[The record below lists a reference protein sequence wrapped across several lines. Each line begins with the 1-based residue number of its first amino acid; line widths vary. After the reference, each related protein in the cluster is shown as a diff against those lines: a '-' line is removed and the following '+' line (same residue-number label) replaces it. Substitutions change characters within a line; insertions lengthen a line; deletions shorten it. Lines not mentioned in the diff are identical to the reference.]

1 MMKVLSNSSM
11 KLASGVAAVLRR
23 LLTERNTHRVF
34 SLLSPALVAVPLVA
48 ASALFSPVQAR
59 EPGQPKGCPSR
70 WCGCYLAHYY
80 GMPHRKDLWRA
91 RNWAKIGKPTR
102 PKIGAIVVWRNHVG
116 VIVGK
121 KKSGWVVKSGNDG
134 NRVRVRV
141 RTVHNAIAFRSLK

>member
-1 MMKVLSNSSM
+1 MMKVLSYSSM
-11 KLASGVAAVLRR
+11 TLASGAAAVLRH
-23 LLTERNTHRVF
+23 LPVGRNTHTSFPR
-34 SLLSPALVAVPLVA
+34 LSSALVAVPILA
-48 ASALFSPVQAR
+48 ASALFTAAEAR
-59 EPGQPKGCPSR
+59 EPGQPRGCPSK

-102 PKIGAIVVWRNHVG
+102 PKVGAIVVWRNHVG

-134 NRVRVRV
+134 NRVRIRV
-141 RTVHNAIAFRSLK
+141 RTVHNAIAFRALR

>member
-11 KLASGVAAVLRR
+11 KLASGVTAVLWR
-23 LLTERNTHRVF
+23 LRLKH
-34 SLLSPALVAVPLVA
+34 LLPVALVAVPLVA
-48 ASALFSPVQAR
+48 TSAEAARR
-59 EPGQPKGCPSR
+59 EPGQPRGCPSK